1 MIINEIATVKMTNI
15 ANKFFDFMFY
25 PPFFDFT
32 FAQTAKVMIITPDR
46 NSLLCKLLQGFAL
59 HF

>member
-1 MIINEIATVKMTNI
+1 MIVNEIAAVKI
-15 ANKFFDFMFY
+15 AIIEKSFFDFMFY